1 MTYRSESEALR
12 ARADSLEQDLQRQKV
27 EVAEGRAAKAK
38 AKALEQELA
47 AARAKLAK
55 LERRQ
60 TPKPGASSPKIVALV
75 LGIVSLMA
83 AGAMSF
89 VFMRAPVERP
99 IKSPPAIALP
109 TPPVKPELVPPRPQP
124 RTTPA
129 TAVRVPSSA
138 PSGTLGRNVIQR
150 VVSQHMRSV
159 QFCYE
164 RELLKYPGLNGKIVV
179 DWTIGTHGG
188 VTAAKV
194 GSSTLASKGVARCV
208 LRRIRS
214 WRFPAPRG
222 GSVQIRYPFVFRS
235 QGGGAPSPP
244 KPAAGYGRGGAD
256 GLPTVRLGTPST
268 AIPKS
273 GELSGEL
280 VRRQLRRH
288 IREIKACYEPL
299 MVGRAP
305 LHGKLVLE
313 WTIALDGTVKA
324 AKLASSTFTP
334 PAGLISCVLGKVRS
348 WRYPRPAPRA
358 IVVRYPFL
366 FTTFYKGSGPR
377 GSR

>member
-12 ARADSLEQDLQRQKV
+12 ARADSLEQDLQRQKA
-27 EVAEGRAAKAK
+27 ELAEGRAAKAK
-38 AKALEQELA
+38 ARALEQELA

-60 TPKPGASSPKIVALV
+60 TPKPRTSSPKIVALI

-83 AGAMSF
+83 AGALSF
-89 VFMRAPVERP
+89 LFMRAPVERP
-99 IKSPPAIALP
+99 IKSHPAIALP
-109 TPPVKPELVPPRPQP
+109 ILRPPAVPQPPRPQP
-124 RTTPA
+124 LTTPA
-129 TAVRVPSSA
+129 TAVRVPSST

-164 RELLKYPGLNGKIVV
+164 RELLKYPGLTGKIVV
-179 DWTIGTHGG
+179 DWTIGTRGD

-194 GSSTLASKGVARCV
+194 GFSTLASPGVARCV
-208 LRRIRS
+208 LRRLRS
-214 WRFPAPRG
+214 WRFPRPRG
-222 GSVQIRYPFVFRS
+222 GSVQVRYPFVFRS

-256 GLPTVRLGTPST
+256 GFPTVRLGTPST

-334 PAGLISCVLGKVRS
+334 PAGLVGCVLGKVRS
-348 WRYPRPAPRA
+348 WRFPRPARRA
-358 IVVRYPFL
+358 VVVRYPFL
-366 FTTFYKGSGPR
+366 FSAFNKGNGLR
-377 GSR
+377 SR